1 MEQKRYQ
8 PSLDSETASAS
19 EGSDSN
25 MGFVTNFMESP
36 LMVLVTIAFLPE
48 YTHMSH
54 FEQ

>member
-8 PSLDSETASAS
+8 LSLDSDMANAS

-25 MGFVTNFMESP
+25 MGFVTNFMVSP
-36 LMVLVTIAFLPE
+36 LMELVTIVFLPV

-54 FEQ
+54 IE